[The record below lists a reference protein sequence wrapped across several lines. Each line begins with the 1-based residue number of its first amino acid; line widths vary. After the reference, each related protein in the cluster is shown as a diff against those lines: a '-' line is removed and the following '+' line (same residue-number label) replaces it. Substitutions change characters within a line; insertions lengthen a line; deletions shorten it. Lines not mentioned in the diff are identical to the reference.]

1 MFRKW
6 LYHVPRIVSEAME
19 EARSSYYYYTLQTSW
34 LDLSH
39 EFRSSMSSS
48 PHGGPPELGSASPA
62 GIRIQRRANAT
73 EQPLGP
79 PPSVPEDQS
88 ASQSNTLTRTTGTLS
103 TLKRERAKERER
115 QQRELNI
122 LAELEKKDEQSR
134 NAEAADATEAG
145 KQRKSP
151 THPPLKER
159 TSYVEEPHSNA
170 TTLERKE
177 RKMEKEQAL
186 VRRIT
191 NDMQIAHYVRQ
202 MEMAR
207 SHGKRHRGA
216 FSTGVYRIR
225 SLRFVEAGLR
235 RALWYLG
242 KAIANHKLLF
252 VLLPLIFV
260 SASLIGPVL
269 YRNKMTATLPF
280 PVLGGNGNDVI
291 SNGYSIQRAQRDF
304 NYSNPAFTALNFLD
318 TSTYAV
324 LLRTMVARDT
334 ILRKDAV
341 LAYSALKKRLDN
353 FPIGNREF
361 LESCPAECEMEK
373 EMVDKI
379 IKKSPQ
385 VALTF
390 PETFVS
396 MTKDSTNLS
405 RVYLGGSI
413 GGVETDS
420 DGAISRAQSLML
432 TFKLKE
438 SVTAEQNAAWAEN
451 FAEQVHTT
459 SAPNVSISY
468 WSPTSFSSW
477 VIRSLSKGYKWL
489 LVSVGM
495 LSLFCFL
502 ASFGANAYQSK
513 PLVGLQIAFTLVV
526 SCVGGLFVQVAGSA
540 HFDPLIWPVFFNI
553 VAIGLLWLFCLHQ
566 SWSRYSSAAVHPT
579 EKLAFILAHDGPG
592 ITVSAIIVVA
602 TTMLGAAIAPQR
614 HMESTMVA
622 MSAAVAILF
631 IFLIMFVA
639 VFVYI
644 GGRREAKGVKW
655 YQCFTTGDTHFT
667 APNLSD
673 FDSSALFTLH
683 DRLIDTRPSVARALG
698 DRLVARNSRYPIV
711 IVCTIV
717 LIFAIWGCV
726 NMKIDLRE
734 EHFLPSAAPARSFL
748 EEYREMFGK
757 TTQFVEIVIDEP
769 VEYDNNEVRDSILEL
784 MDSAVAAGYA
794 SRAISW
800 LAEFVKFEKNTIY
813 DINADTFVPVVNLVF
828 LETDPYKRFASDIT
842 FDRHQ
847 TQITR
852 SRMYLELTQKGVD
865 ERVTLVQSLIT
876 KSRDY
881 HLPVS
886 IRAPFTMSLKHDVSV
901 LSSGLFVF
909 GISLVCLF
917 VLSFV
922 LLGQP
927 ALTCVLLFTS
937 VAVFVETI
945 GYSTHWGVP
954 MNVLTVTMA
963 ISANM
968 LTSVVVMA
976 FCYSYSVSGKQQM
989 RAGVRIQYSFQ
1000 ATFLPVVFACLVP
1013 VITYLPLFAV
1023 DAPIVSHLFKVL
1035 LVNSIA
1041 TLLHYL
1047 FFLPNLCLLFST
1059 HLPTCSS
1066 VSCAECCCD
1075 FDDESSI
1082 YYIPTTARAVHPEG
1096 VYQHTSY
1103 TYSVP
1108 QSIVTGGP
1116 PNYLAIAGPP
1126 PAPSYAG
1133 EYVRTHVG
1141 QNSRPRR
1148 SRRASESSA
1157 TPSETPRQNRNS
1169 RKGSRDDSIYE
1180 APPSPRVASG
1190 TSPQPQRSRQS
1201 SQHHNHHH
1209 HQQHHGPY
1217 FQDPTFNMHQQR
1229 WRPFV
1234 HPQPYSYYP
1243 PNGYRR

>member
-1 MFRKW
+1 
-6 LYHVPRIVSEAME
+6 
-19 EARSSYYYYTLQTSW
+19 
-34 LDLSH
+34 
-39 EFRSSMSSS
+39 
-48 PHGGPPELGSASPA
+48 
-62 GIRIQRRANAT
+62 
-73 EQPLGP
+73 
-79 PPSVPEDQS
+79 
-88 ASQSNTLTRTTGTLS
+88 
-103 TLKRERAKERER
+103 
-115 QQRELNI
+115 
-122 LAELEKKDEQSR
+122 
-134 NAEAADATEAG
+134 
-145 KQRKSP
+145 
-151 THPPLKER
+151 
-159 TSYVEEPHSNA
+159 
-170 TTLERKE
+170 
-177 RKMEKEQAL
+177 
-186 VRRIT
+186 
-191 NDMQIAHYVRQ
+191 
-202 MEMAR
+202 
-207 SHGKRHRGA
+207 
-216 FSTGVYRIR
+216 
-225 SLRFVEAGLR
+225 
-235 RALWYLG
+235 
-242 KAIANHKLLF
+242 
-252 VLLPLIFV
+252 
-260 SASLIGPVL
+260 
-269 YRNKMTATLPF
+269 MTVTLPF
-280 PVLGGNGNDVI
+280 AVLGGSGNDVI
-291 SNGYSIQRAQRDF
+291 SNGYSIQRTQREF

-361 LESCPAECEMEK
+361 LESCPAECELER

-396 MTKDSTNLS
+396 MSKDSTNLS
-405 RVYLGGSI
+405 RVYLGSAI

-432 TFKLKE
+432 TFKLKD

-459 SAPNVSISY
+459 SAPNVSLSY
-468 WSPTSFSSW
+468 WSPSSFSSW

-489 LVSVGM
+489 FVSVGL

-513 PLVGLQIAFTLVV
+513 PLVGVQIAFTLVI
-526 SCVGGLFVQVAGSA
+526 SCAGGLFVQVAGSA

-553 VAIGLLWLFCLHQ
+553 V
-566 SWSRYSSAAVHPT
+566 V
-579 EKLAFILAHDGPG
+579 
-592 ITVSAIIVVA
+592 
-602 TTMLGAAIAPQR
+602 LGAAIAPQR
-614 HMESTMVA
+614 HMEATMIA
-622 MSAAVAILF
+622 MSAAIAILF
-631 IFLIMFVA
+631 VFLVMFVS

-698 DRLVARNSRYPIV
+698 DRLIARNSRYLIV
-711 IVCTIV
+711 IGCTIV
-717 LIFAIWGCV
+717 LIFAIWGCI
-726 NMKIDLRE
+726 NIKIDMRE
-734 EHFLPSAAPARSFL
+734 EHFLPSAAPARRFL

-757 TTQFVEIVIDEP
+757 TTQFIEIAIDDA
-769 VEYDNNEVRDSILEL
+769 VEYDNEEVRDSILEI
-784 MDSAVAAGYA
+784 MDSAVSAGYA

-800 LAEFVKFEKNTIY
+800 LAEFAKFEKNTIY

-828 LETDPYKRFASDIT
+828 LETDPYKRFTSDIT

-865 ERVTLVQSLIT
+865 ERYPIPS
-876 KSRDY
+876 
-881 HLPVS
+881 S
-886 IRAPFTMSLKHDVSV
+886 IFRFSEMCKN
-901 LSSGLFVF
+901 
-909 GISLVCLF
+909 I
-917 VLSFV
+917 
-922 LLGQP
+922 LL
-927 ALTCVLLFTS
+927 
-937 VAVFVETI
+937 
-945 GYSTHWGVP
+945 
-954 MNVLTVTMA
+954 
-963 ISANM
+963 
-968 LTSVVVMA
+968 
-976 FCYSYSVSGKQQM
+976 
-989 RAGVRIQYSFQ
+989 Q

-1023 DAPIVSHLFKVL
+1023 DAPIISHIFKIL
-1035 LVNSIA
+1035 LLNSVA

-1066 VSCAECCCD
+1066 ISCAECCCD

-1133 EYVRTHVG
+1133 DYVRTHVG
-1141 QNSRPRR
+1141 RSSRPSRHRR
-1148 SRRASESSA
+1148 TSESSA
-1157 TPSETPRQNRNS
+1157 TPSETPRQHRNS

-1190 TSPQPQRSRQS
+1190 VSPPPQRSQQS
-1201 SQHHNHHH
+1201 SKHHG
-1209 HQQHHGPY
+1209 QSHHGPY
-1217 FQDPTFNMHQQR
+1217 FQDPTINVHQQR

-1234 HPQPYSYYP
+1234 HPQPYAFYP
-1243 PNGYRR
+1243 ANGYRR

>member
-1 MFRKW
+1 M
-6 LYHVPRIVSEAME
+6 
-19 EARSSYYYYTLQTSW
+19 
-34 LDLSH
+34 
-39 EFRSSMSSS
+39 
-48 PHGGPPELGSASPA
+48 
-62 GIRIQRRANAT
+62 
-73 EQPLGP
+73 GP
-79 PPSVPEDQS
+79 PPSVPDDHS
-88 ASQSNTLTRTTGTLS
+88 ASQSNTLNRTTGTLS
-103 TLKRERAKERER
+103 TLKRERARERER

-122 LAELEKKDEQSR
+122 LGDAQRRDDAAESKTSDRPDSNNR
-134 NAEAADATEAG
+134 HHVT
-145 KQRKSP
+145 SP
-151 THPPLKER
+151 VSIGHTSLKEK

-177 RKMEKEQAL
+177 RKLEKEQAL

-202 MEMAR
+202 MEMAH

-252 VLLPLIFV
+252 VMLPLLLI
-260 SASLIGPVL
+260 SASLVGPIL
-269 YRNKMTATLPF
+269 HRQKMTVSMPF
-280 PVLGGNGNDVI
+280 TVMGGFGNDVI
-291 SNGYSIQRAQRDF
+291 SNGYSIQRTQREF

-318 TSTYAV
+318 
-324 LLRTMVARDT
+324 LVARDT

-353 FPIGNREF
+353 FPVGNREF
-361 LESCPAECEMEK
+361 LESCPAECELEK

-385 VALTF
+385 VSLTY

-396 MTKDSTNLS
+396 MSKDSTNLS
-405 RVYLGGSI
+405 RVYLGSAI

-420 DGAISRAQSLML
+420 DGAISRAQALML
-432 TFKLKE
+432 SFKLKE
-438 SVTAEQNAAWAEN
+438 SVTVEQNAAWAEN
-451 FAEQVHTT
+451 FIEQVHIT
-459 SAPNVSISY
+459 SAPNVSLSF
-468 WSPTSFSSW
+468 WSPSSFSSW
-477 VIRSLSKGYKWL
+477 VIRALSKSYKWL
-489 LVSVGM
+489 LVSVGIM
-495 LSLFCFL
+495 SLFCFL
-502 ASFGANAYQSK
+502 ATFGANAY
-513 PLVGLQIAFTLVV
+513 QIAFTLVV
-526 SCVGGLFVQVAGSA
+526 SCAGGLFVQVASSA
-540 HFDPLIWPVFFNI
+540 HFDPLIWPVSNQKFSG
-553 VAIGLLWLFCLHQ
+553 IGLLWLFCLHQ

-592 ITVSAIIVVA
+592 LTASAIIVVV
-602 TTMLGAAIAPQR
+602 TTCELISCIFQNLQLEYPFSAPTLMLGAAVAPQR
-614 HMESTMVA
+614 HMETTMVT

-631 IFLIMFVA
+631 IFLVMFIS
-639 VFVYI
+639 VFIYI

-673 FDSSALFTLH
+673 FDSSSLFSLH
-683 DRLIDTRPSVARALG
+683 DRLIDARPSVARALG
-698 DRLVARNSRYPIV
+698 DRLIARNSRYPIV

-726 NMKIDLRE
+726 NMRIDMRE
-734 EHFLPSAAPARSFL
+734 EHFLPSASPSRSFL

-757 TTQFVEIVIDEP
+757 TTQFLEVSLFTCSLRLWSIVIEDP
-769 VEYDNNEVRDSILEL
+769 VEYEEDVVRDSILEM
-784 MDSAVAAGYA
+784 MDSTV
-794 SRAISW
+794 
-800 LAEFVKFEKNTIY
+800 
-813 DINADTFVPVVNLVF
+813 DTFVPVVNLVF
-828 LETDPYKRFASDIT
+828 LEADPYKRFASDIS

-865 ERVTLVQSLIT
+865 ERVSLVQSLMS
-876 KSRDY
+876 KSREL
-881 HLPVS
+881 HLPLS
-886 IRAPFTMSLKHDVSV
+886 A

-917 VLSFV
+917 LLSLL

-927 ALTCVLLFTS
+927 ALTFVLVFTS
-937 VAVFVETI
+937 VAVLVETI

-954 MNVLTVTMA
+954 MNVITLTMA

-968 LTSVVVMA
+968 LTTVIVIA

-989 RAGVRIQYSFQ
+989 RAGIRIQYSFQ
-1000 ATFLPVVFACLVP
+1000 ATFLPVVFATLVP

-1023 DAPIVSHLFKVL
+1023 DAPLISHIWKVL
-1035 LVNSIA
+1035 LVNSVA

-1059 HLPTCSS
+1059 HLPTCTSFN
-1066 VSCAECCCD
+1066 CTECCCD
-1075 FDDESSI
+1075 FEDDSSI

-1108 QSIVTGGP
+1108 QSIVNGGP

-1126 PAPSYAG
+1126 PVPSYAG
-1133 EYVRTHVG
+1133 EYVHTHV
-1141 QNSRPRR
+1141 NRTRSKRTRR
-1148 SRRASESSA
+1148 VS
-1157 TPSETPRQNRNS
+1157 
-1169 RKGSRDDSIYE
+1169 D
-1180 APPSPRVASG
+1180 RVTSVS
-1190 TSPQPQRSRQS
+1190 TSPQGGRHS
-1201 SQHHNHHH
+1201 
-1209 HQQHHGPY
+1209 HGPY
-1217 FQDPTFNMHQQR
+1217 FQDPTLNVHQQR

-1234 HPQPYSYYP
+1234 HPQPYIYP
-1243 PNGYRR
+1243 YPSNGFRR

>member
-1 MFRKW
+1 
-6 LYHVPRIVSEAME
+6 
-19 EARSSYYYYTLQTSW
+19 
-34 LDLSH
+34 
-39 EFRSSMSSS
+39 MSS
-48 PHGGPPELGSASPA
+48 GPPAGGGQPGVDSSGSDSPA
-62 GIRIQRRANAT
+62 GIRIQRRANMT

-79 PPSVPEDQS
+79 PPSVPDD
-88 ASQSNTLTRTTGTLS
+88 APGSQSNTLTRATGTLS
-103 TLKRERAKERER
+103 TLKRERARERER
-115 QQRELNI
+115 HQRELNI
-122 LAELEKKDEQSR
+122 LGDAERR
-134 NAEAADATEAG
+134 NGQRTESHRHDSADHHPT
-145 KQRKSP
+145 SP
-151 THPPLKER
+151 THPPLKEK
-159 TSYVEEPHSNA
+159 TSYVEEPQSNA

-202 MEMAR
+202 MEMAH
-207 SHGKRHRGA
+207 SHGKKHRGA

-242 KAIANHKLLF
+242 KAVANHKLLF
-252 VLLPLIFV
+252 VMLPLIFV
-260 SASLIGPVL
+260 SASLIGPL
-269 YRNKMTATLPF
+269 LHRQKMTVSMPF
-280 PVLGGNGNDVI
+280 TVIGGYGNDVI
-291 SNGYSIQRAQRDF
+291 SNGYSIQRTQRDF

-318 TSTYAV
+318 ASTYAV
-324 LLRTMVARDT
+324 LLKTMVSRDT

-353 FPIGNREF
+353 FPVGNREF
-361 LESCPAECEMEK
+361 IETCPAECEVEK

-379 IKKSPQ
+379 VKKSPQ
-385 VALTF
+385 VALTY

-396 MTKDSTNLS
+396 MSKDSTNLS
-405 RVYLGGSI
+405 RVYLGSAI

-420 DGAISRAQSLML
+420 DGAISRAQALML
-432 TFKLKE
+432 SFKLKD
-438 SVTAEQNAAWAEN
+438 TITTEQNAAWAEN
-451 FAEQVHTT
+451 FIEQVHVT
-459 SAPNVSISY
+459 SAPNVSLSF
-468 WSPTSFSSW
+468 WSPSSFSSW
-477 VIRSLSKGYKWL
+477 VIRSLSKSYRWL
-489 LVSVGM
+489 FVSVGI

-502 ASFGANAYQSK
+502 ATFGANAYQSK
-513 PLVGLQIAFTLVV
+513 PLVGVQIAFTLVV
-526 SCVGGLFVQVAGSA
+526 SCAGGLFVQVAGSA

-553 VAIGLLWLFCLHQ
+553 VGIGLLWLFCLHQ

-592 ITVSAIIVVA
+592 ITVSALIVFI
-602 TTMLGAAIAPQR
+602 TTLLGTAIAPQR
-614 HMESTMVA
+614 HMESTLVT

-673 FDSSALFTLH
+673 FDSASLFSLH

-698 DRLVARNSRYPIV
+698 DRLIARNARYPIV

-717 LIFAIWGCV
+717 LIFAIWGCI
-726 NMKIDLRE
+726 NMKVDMRE
-734 EHFLPSAAPARSFL
+734 EHFLPSSAPARSFL
-748 EEYREMFGK
+748 EDYREMFGK
-757 TTQFVEIVIDEP
+757 TTQFLEIVIDDT
-769 VEYDNNEVRDSILEL
+769 VDYDEDEVRDAILEL
-784 MDSAVAAGYA
+784 MDSTVSAGYA

-800 LAEFVKFEKNTIY
+800 LAEFTKFEKNTIY
-813 DINADTFVPVVNLVF
+813 DINSDTFVPVVNLVF
-828 LETDPYKRFASDIT
+828 LETDPYKRFSSDIT

-847 TQITR
+847 SQITR

-865 ERVTLVQSLIT
+865 ERVSLVHMLLS
-876 KSRDY
+876 KSRDF
-881 HLPVS
+881 HLPMSV
-886 IRAPFTMSLKHDVSV
+886 RAPFTMSLKHDVSV

-917 VLSFV
+917 VLSLL

-927 ALTCVLLFTS
+927 ALTCVLVFTC
-937 VAVFVETI
+937 VAVLVETI
-945 GYSTHWGVP
+945 GYATHLGVP
-954 MNVLTVTMA
+954 MNVLTITMA
-963 ISANM
+963 VSANM
-968 LTSVVVMA
+968 LTAVVVLA

-989 RAGVRIQYSFQ
+989 RAGIRIQYTFQ

-1023 DAPIVSHLFKVL
+1023 DAPIISHIWKVL
-1035 LVNSIA
+1035 MVNSVA

-1059 HLPTCSS
+1059 HMPGCSTI
-1066 VSCAECCCD
+1066 SCTECCCD
-1075 FDDESSI
+1075 FEDDSSI

-1108 QSIVTGGP
+1108 RSVVNGGP

-1126 PAPSYAG
+1126 PVPSYAG
-1133 EYVRTHVG
+1133 EYVRTHV
-1141 QNSRPRR
+1141 NHSR
-1148 SRRASESSA
+1148 SRRARRVSDSSVPASDSA
-1157 TPSETPRQNRNS
+1157 TPRQHRNS
-1169 RKGSRDDSIYE
+1169 RKVSRDDSIYE
-1180 APPSPRVASG
+1180 APPSPRITSG
-1190 TSPQPQRSRQS
+1190 STSPQRSR
-1201 SQHHNHHH
+1201 HP
-1209 HQQHHGPY
+1209 HGPY
-1217 FQDPTFNMHQQR
+1217 FQDPSIGIHQQR

-1234 HPQPYSYYP
+1234 HPQPYMYPYP
-1243 PNGYRR
+1243 PNGFRR